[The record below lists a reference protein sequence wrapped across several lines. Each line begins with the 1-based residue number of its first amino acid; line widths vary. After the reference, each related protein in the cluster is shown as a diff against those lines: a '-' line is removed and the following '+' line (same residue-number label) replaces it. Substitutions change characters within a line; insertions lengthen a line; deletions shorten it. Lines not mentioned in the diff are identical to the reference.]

1 MRVAHATL
9 GKHVYMDENL
19 DSLIECFFVHHMR
32 VPAESVDSESIH
44 RSVFEN
50 SDDPEFLS
58 EVASMMLRYP
68 TDHII
73 FESGLSFHISPQGKI
88 TTKKGSQ

>member
-1 MRVAHATL
+1 MRVVHATL

-19 DSLIECFFVHHMR
+19 GSLIECFFIHHMR
-32 VPAESVDSESIH
+32 VPKASVDSEAIH

-50 SDDPEFLS
+50 SNDPEFLS
-58 EVASMMLRYP
+58 EVAGMMLRYP
-68 TDHII
+68 TDHLI

-88 TTKKGSQ
+88 TSKKGSH